1 MFDNQLLR
9 VTRASMLALAVALG
23 AITPAAQ
30 AQTTPGADTAG
41 YPSKPVRILVGF
53 PPGASTDAIA
63 RYVADILAKA
73 FNKPFLVDN
82 RPGAGGNIAAEVARS
97 AAPDGHTLV
106 LVIAGHVTNRG
117 LYKSLPYEPIRDFT
131 PVNLVAR
138 IPFILVAHTSFPG
151 NSVTDIIA
159 IAKSKPGALDYAT
172 AGIGSS
178 QHLSGEQFARL
189 SGARWNHVAYKGG
202 APALLAVASNEVP
215 LALLTTTL
223 VMPMLQK
230 GAIKPIAI
238 AAPTRS
244 PMLPNVP
251 TFAESGMPNYTAD
264 TWYGLLAPA
273 GTPQALVNRLNAE
286 LSNGL
291 ASKEVRDK
299 FAAQDAYIINAPPAE
314 FAKVMQED
322 DAKWL
327 TIVREAR
334 IQAQ

>member
-1 MFDNQLLR
+1 MFNIHFN
-9 VTRASMLALAVALG
+9 RAAAVGALVLALCAMSPAVH
-23 AITPAAQ
+23 AQ
-30 AQTTPGADTAG
+30 AAATPVAETPG
-41 YPSKPVRILVGF
+41 YPAKPVRILVGF

-63 RYVADILAKA
+63 RYVADILATA

-82 RPGAGGNIAAEVARS
+82 RPGAGGNIAAEVARG
-97 AAPDGHTLV
+97 AAPDGHTLL

-138 IPFILVAHTSFPG
+138 IPFILVAHTSFAG
-151 NSVTDIIA
+151 NSVTDVIA
-159 IAKSKPGALDYAT
+159 IAKNKPGALDYAT

-273 GTPQALVNRLNAE
+273 GTPQALVNRLSAE
-286 LSNGL
+286 LSHGL
-291 ASKEVRDK
+291 SSKVVRDK
-299 FAAQDAYIINAPPAE
+299 FAAQDAYIINAPPVE
-314 FAKVMQED
+314 FARVMQED

-327 TIVREAR
+327 AIVREAR